1 MDRETKLRQRNHQL
15 ERELLHA
22 RKLQALGLL
31 ASGMAHD
38 FNNVLAAIS
47 GYSELLKR
55 RFGSNDPD
63 IARYSGVILE
73 SCSRASQ
80 MVARLKLFTR
90 KDRCKETLIDAHPL
104 IVELKEVID
113 FTLPSR
119 YKVSWDLG
127 ASSHWFSGD
136 PNLFQGAVLHLLI
149 LGREVLPK
157 GGNITIRTSNLSQRM
172 LDGKNH
178 PAMVLDLVSSD
189 EKLDWAV
196 LERVLGY
203 QGNIGELTEAEFAG
217 LSVIGEYMENQGG
230 FVKIEKMGA
239 SSVRV
244 RLVFSLSLLKDPTE
258 SLDEENQALLSPQPM
273 SQKDLMR
280 VLVID
285 DESAVCQMLENFLKG
300 CGAECICCEN
310 LQDVK
315 NHLQQNKQPHI
326 ALIDQHLDGEDGLDL
341 CEWMQHHYPGIK
353 LGLMTG
359 YVGQMDQRVLLTRG
373 IHLFEKPFDLA
384 RLKSWVI
391 QKD

>member
-1 MDRETKLRQRNHQL
+1 MNGKLNQRTLQL
-15 ERELLHA
+15 ERDLLHA

-55 RFGSNDPD
+55 RFGSLDPD
-63 IARYSGVILE
+63 IARYSEVILE
-73 SCSRASQ
+73 SCLRASQ
-80 MVARLKLFTR
+80 MVDRLKLFTR
-90 KDRCKETLIDAHPL
+90 KDRRKETLIDAHPL
-104 IVELKEVID
+104 LEELKEVVA

-119 YKVSWDLG
+119 YRVSWDLG

-172 LDGKNH
+172 LDGHNH

-196 LERVLGY
+196 LDRVVGF
-203 QGNIGELTEAEFAG
+203 QGQAGELTEAEFAG
-217 LSVIGEYMENQGG
+217 LHVMGEYMESQGG
-230 FVKIEKMGA
+230 FLKMERVGTG
-239 SSVRV
+239 SIRV
-244 RLVFSLSLLKDPTE
+244 RLVFALSLLKDPME
-258 SLDEENQALLSPQPM
+258 SLDEENQAVLSKNPVVAEPCRVVVVDDDPAVQEVLETLLKACGVECQSCE
-273 SQKDLMR
+273 DLQGVKE
-280 VLVID
+280 VLGSGSI
-285 DESAVCQMLENFLKG
+285 
-300 CGAECICCEN
+300 
-310 LQDVK
+310 
-315 NHLQQNKQPHI
+315 PHM
-326 ALIDQHLDGEDGLDL
+326 ALIDQHLDGEDGLQI
-341 CEWMQHHYPGIK
+341 CEWMQKHYPGIK

-359 YVGQMDQRVLLTRG
+359 YVGEMDQRVLLTRG
-373 IHLFEKPFDLA
+373 IHLFEKPFDLN
-384 RLKSWVI
+384 RLKSWVS